1 MTLRSILA
9 LTFTVEQLRQ
19 HYQLD
24 TEAILARHGL
34 QQAHLDANA
43 TISQAD
49 ELAILAEFADQ
60 IQHDPLAAI
69 TIGSTF
75 GLSSY
80 GAFAMMLM
88 SCSSVY
94 EAFALGIKYQQL
106 SYLFSELDYQL
117 DGDTVLL
124 KLKPYPL
131 PDHLQRFIV
140 DRDVAGTW
148 HFLNI
153 MQTMLGRNLKPLAIR
168 MPYLQPAEAAAYR
181 EKFQCPVEFGC
192 DEAAFVLP
200 LEVLRLPFPGA
211 NATALELYRGQC
223 EEIIKQRSQVRTEA
237 LSERLKQYL
246 TMFSQRFPAIKDCA
260 ATFGLSERQFRR
272 LLSDEGLSFQ
282 QILDNVRA
290 EKACH
295 LLRHSSH
302 SVEKIAL
309 LLGYSEA
316 AGFIHAFKKWQNIT
330 PAQYR
335 KQTAEK
341 TEPGA

>member
-9 LTFTVEQLRQ
+9 LTFTVEQLHQ

-117 DGDTVLL
+117 NGGTVLL
-124 KLKPYPL
+124 RLKPYRL
-131 PDHLQRFIV
+131 PDHLLRFIV

-148 HFLNI
+148 HFLNM
-153 MQTMLGRNLKPLAIR
+153 MQTMLGQQLKPLAVY
-168 MPYLQPAEAAAYR
+168 MPYPQPEEALAYR
-181 EKFQCPVEFGC
+181 DKFQCPVEFGR

-200 LEVLRLPFPGA
+200 AEVLRLPFPGG
-211 NATALELYRGQC
+211 NSTALALYRSQC
-223 EEIIKQRSQVRTEA
+223 DEILKRRSQVRTEA
-237 LSERLKQYL
+237 LSERLQQYL
-246 TMFSQRFPAIKDCA
+246 SMFSQRFPAIKECA
-260 ATFGLSERQFRR
+260 ATFALSERQFRR
-272 LLSDEGLSFQ
+272 LLSDEGQSFQ
-282 QILDNVRA
+282 LILDRVRS

-295 LLRHSSH
+295 LLLNSST
-302 SVEKIAL
+302 SVEQIGL

-316 AGFIHAFKKWQNIT
+316 AGFIHAFKKWQGMT
-330 PAQYR
+330 PAKYR
-335 KQTAEK
+335 KSGTQ
-341 TEPGA
+341 